1 MADWIEQTETTNST
15 ETTETIALPY
25 SDNKMTW
32 HPEKNRYILNEEAF
46 RSYTGMDVRS
56 MVNDGLG
63 EVANIVRYYFDN
75 VSIKVYNYIFNY
87 RSSFARRDAAL
98 KFSPTAREM
107 LYRCMIEQMVY
118 FITNGDVSKFS
129 GVNLKSGSV
138 IERKF
143 IQRATVSPDVIEIL
157 QNTPIPELGG
167 VSILFAGIC

>member
-1 MADWIEQTETTNST
+1 MADWIDQTEPT
-15 ETTETIALPY
+15 EVTETIALPY

-75 VSIKVYNYIFNY
+75 VSLKVYNYIFNY

-129 GVNLKSGSV
+129 GINLKSGSV

-167 VSILFAGIC
+167 ISILFAGIC